1 LKIIPLIGLLLRA
14 EKDKRM
20 RLQDEPSSFDEVLV
34 LKMKI
39 FYCLASFSDSA
50 GEGSR
55 MRT

>member
-39 FYCLASFSDSA
+39 FYCLASFSGSA